1 MRAITKK
8 LIKQVMDDMPSRGII
23 FSEKKFLSLME
34 NSKELMDDWN
44 EVGDYDTVF
53 RELFVQAIAD
63 DCGIKANNGFWPRYT
78 DTAKVTTA
86 FCQELKEKAP
96 AKGYELRKGFSLR

>member
-53 RELFVQAIAD
+53 RELFVQAIVD
-63 DCGIKANNGFWPRYT
+63 DCEIKANNGFWPT
-78 DTAKVTTA
+78 HSDNSKVTNA

-96 AKGYELRKGFSLR
+96 AKGYELKKGFSLR